1 MDGTVRP
8 DMLSDQIT
16 EDASARRRRRA
27 RRAGGRGHARPRGHR
42 DAGGGEARHPLGRP
56 ARHRRQHRDDGA
68 AALLGPRAAGA
79 RRRARRRVA
88 RARHADARR
97 RRDRPADRG
106 RLPVGR
112 PERRRQPDRARLR
125 AAGRARAHP
134 RGAPRHARPRCGW
147 SAASRSRRSRA
158 APTASPSAPPAA
170 ARSARATSSPPTAS
184 AARVRAALGIPASD
198 SGPLAERLTVLLRG
212 PLWELVGEHRH
223 VIYFLDGEV
232 AAVPIEP
239 PRPLGLRVP
248 GARAGRPRRRR
259 SGEAVGGGRRRSTSS
274 TSRRTTYAVELAE
287 RFRERSAF
295 LIGDAAHRLTPR
307 GATGHEH
314 RDPRRLRPR
323 LEARVGA
330 ARLGRRGAAR
340 QLRGRAPPGGR
351 AQRRPRRPTR
361 TAPSAA
367 SRRSCTS
374 TSAAAS
380 RTRGC
385 RARPGGCRR
394 STCSATG

>member
-1 MDGTVRP
+1 
-8 DMLSDQIT
+8 MLSDRMKKRPCSS
-16 EDASARRRRRA
+16 SAPGPAGLAAAVTLGRA
-27 RRAGGRGHARPRGHR
+27 RHR
-42 DAGGGEARHPLGRP
+42 DAGRREARRAARRA
-56 ARHRRQHRDDGA
+56 ARHRREHRDDGA

-79 RRRARRRVA
+79 RRARSTSSGARSPRRRSPAPRPARR
-88 RARHADARR
+88 
-97 RRDRPADRG
+97 RG

-112 PERRRQPDRARLR
+112 PERRGQPDRARLR
-125 AAGRARAHP
+125 AAGRARARSSRSTSP
-134 RGAPRHARPRCGW
+134 RCPRARLRARGRDRGA
-147 SAASRSRRSRA
+147 SRA
-158 APTASPSAPPAA
+158 APTAS
-170 ARSARATSSPPTAS
+170 T
-184 AARVRAALGIPASD
+184 VRAAGGRTIRARYLVAADGIRSTRAGRRSGSRRRTPA
-198 SGPLAERLTVLLRG
+198 RLRSASPCCLRG

-232 AAVPIEP
+232 AAVPMS
-239 PRPLGLRVP
+239 RPDRWVLGVP
-248 GARAGRPRRRR
+248 GARRRPTSAPALRRAVGGRASTLDVEHVSRDHLRGRARRALPRAQRVPDRRRR
-259 SGEAVGGGRRRSTSS
+259 PPAHPARRDR
-274 TSRRTTYAVELAE
+274 
-287 RFRERSAF
+287 
-295 LIGDAAHRLTPR
+295 D
-307 GATGHEH
+307 EH

-340 QLRGRAPPGGR
+340 QLRGRAPPGRR

-367 SRRSCTS
+367 SPTSCTS

-380 RTRGC
+380 PTRGC